1 MSRRKGK
8 SDRFVALRYLALKSD
23 AWKSLPVG
31 ARALYIEIAQ
41 RYNGSNNGRITY
53 AVREAVQSLRIS
65 QGTASH
71 LLHILEERG
80 FIVCTKRGAFSLKT
94 TKDASEWLLTEHSCD
109 DPPEHARNDFMRWQ
123 CPVGVDFATLNRQ
136 PSHHRKS
143 KTRVP
148 QLNHTGTSAEASG
161 YPS

>member
-41 RYNGSNNGRITY
+41 RYNGSDNGRITY

-71 LLHILEERG
+71 LLHTLEERG
-80 FIVCTKRGAFSLKT
+80 FIVCTSAARS
-94 TKDASEWLLTEHSCD
+94 AS
-109 DPPEHARNDFMRWQ
+109 RR
-123 CPVGVDFATLNRQ
+123 R
-136 PSHHRKS
+136 R
-143 KTRVP
+143 TR
-148 QLNHTGTSAEASG
+148 ASG
-161 YPS
+161 YSPNTAATIRPSTPGTTSCGGSAP